1 MNKKGYKRALSFFM
15 AILMVILPSSL
26 STAKNNYTGF
36 KDVDGKT
43 SYFSH
48 GQLVKNRAIRVNNGL
63 YLADA
68 KGRIISE
75 VILTSG
81 MGYELKERQD
91 GYMSAYYALE
101 GENKVTSLDSG
112 NYYIYRITNGAVNL
126 SKEKNSPG
134 AWVKLEDSQKNMRN
148 QFKDVKTEVLSQE
161 IKTNGVYKLTEK
173 VEGYISSYDARNGDN
188 PVRTVYPGNYYIY
201 KIHNGAI
208 NVSTIK
214 GEMGAWI
221 YIGSN
226 KLNDNSSKSKTASIS
241 SKVDANASQI
251 INGKFKLGQSTA
263 GYMSAE
269 EALSGENPVTNVVAG
284 TYFIYKEFNGSLNI
298 SNSSKEAGAWINPK
312 DVKLVKVATSKEA
325 PRVRNNEVTSKSKT
339 TTRPVESKPVVYK
352 VGGVYTLKAPT
363 KSYLNS
369 YDAKDRNNSVGLA
382 RAGNY
387 YIYSIAKNGAINISI
402 SKKNPGAWVYID
414 GAKPEINED
423 VRKAPT
429 TSKNNKKKVTLAKS
443 SVNKK
448 SSPLKGEFVL
458 VLDPGHG
465 PGIAS
470 NRGGV
475 LFNEGD
481 QNFEFSRYVIKEANK
496 YKNVKV
502 ITTRT
507 TNGAWPGVY
516 TRAKMGAGADLF
528 LSLHTNAVSSVNGGS
543 RVRGVEVINSSNS
556 ANNSM
561 AYEIA
566 SMVSKTVG
574 NPNRGVKYRSING
587 SFYGKPI
594 LGSMDYYGSLR
605 NPNTAKTR
613 YLIEFCFHT
622 SLQDSRAFLRS
633 REQVAKNLMEIVARN
648 YNLEKK

>member
-1 MNKKGYKRALSFFM
+1 MTKKSFKRVLSFFM

-26 STAKNNYTGF
+26 SIAKNNHTGF

-43 SYFSH
+43 RYFSQ
-48 GQLVKNRAIRVNNGL
+48 GNLVKNKAIRVNNGL
-63 YLADA
+63 YLANS
-68 KGRIISE
+68 KGDIVSE

-81 MGYELKERQD
+81 MGYELKEKQD

-101 GENKVTSLDSG
+101 GENKVTSLDPG
-112 NYYIYRITNGAVNL
+112 NYYIYRISNGAVNL
-126 SKEKNSPG
+126 SKEKESPG
-134 AWVKLEDSQKNMRN
+134 AWVRLEDSQKNMDS
-148 QFKDVKTEVLSQE
+148 QFKEVKSEKLSQE

-173 VEGYISSYDARNGDN
+173 VNGYINSYDAKSGEN
-188 PVRTVYPGNYYIY
+188 PVTVVHPGNYYIY

-208 NVSTIK
+208 NISTIK
-214 GEMGAWI
+214 GGMGAWI
-221 YIGSN
+221 YLGS
-226 KLNDNSSKSKTASIS
+226 KQVNSQPAKKETTSPRI
-241 SKVDANASQI
+241 DANASQI
-251 INGKFKLGQSTA
+251 IDGKFKLGQSTA

-269 EALSGENPVTNVVAG
+269 EALSGQNPVTNVVAG

-298 SNSSKEAGAWINPK
+298 SSSSKEAGAWINPK
-312 DVKLVKVATSKEA
+312 DANLVNISNSKEESK
-325 PRVRNNEVTSKSKT
+325 PRSSEGAIKEKAKNGSSKT
-339 TTRPVESKPVVYK
+339 APVVYK
-352 VGGVYTLKAPT
+352 VGGVYTLKAAA

-369 YDAKDRNNSVGLA
+369 YDAKAKNNSVGLA
-382 RAGNY
+382 KAGNY
-387 YIYSIAKNGAINISI
+387 YIYSIANNGAINISV
-402 SKKNPGAWVYID
+402 SKQKPGSWVYIEGD
-414 GAKPEINED
+414 KPIIDKGSAKPLAT
-423 VRKAPT
+423 RQ
-429 TSKNNKKKVTLAKS
+429 NNKKKVTLAKS
-443 SVNKK
+443 SANNK
-448 SSPLKGEFVL
+448 SRASKGQFVL

-481 QNFEFSRYVIKEANK
+481 QNFEFSRYIIREANK

-502 ITTRT
+502 LTTRT
-507 TNGAWPGVY
+507 TNSAWPGLN
-516 TRAKMGAGADLF
+516 TRARMGAGADLF

-543 RVRGVEVINSSNS
+543 KVRGVEVINSNNS
-556 ANNSM
+556 SNNSM

-566 SMVSKTVG
+566 SMVSRTVG
-574 NPNRGVKYRSING
+574 NPNRGVKYRAMNG
-587 SFYGKPI
+587 SFYGRPT
-594 LGSMDYYGSLR
+594 LGSMDYYSSLR
-605 NPNTAKTR
+605 HPNTAKTK